1 MELAMKVEDILKE
14 DCIIENLKAATK
26 EEAITAMGRVLLSKG
41 YVKESFQAAIL
52 ERERLYPSGLPMEGH
67 KIAIPHTD
75 AEHVN
80 ESVILFARLDRPV
93 EFSSMGE
100 PDEKMQVRL
109 ISMFALKEKKDIGFL
124 LDVLINT
131 YSDNDTLDAVLKA
144 PSAKEIYRILYKAV
158 EEKIAEKL
166 KEEAS

>member
-1 MELAMKVEDILKE
+1 MKVEDILKE
-14 DCIIENLKAATK
+14 DCIIENLRAAAK
-26 EEAITAMGRVLLSKG
+26 EEAITAMAQFLFAKG
-41 YVKESFQAAIL
+41 YVKDSFQAAIL

-93 EFSSMGE
+93 EFSSMGD
-100 PDEKMQVRL
+100 PDEKIQVRL
-109 ISMFALKEKKDIGFL
+109 VSMFALKEKKQIGFL

-131 YSDNDTLDAVLKA
+131 YSDNDTLEAVLNA
-144 PSAKEIYRILYKAV
+144 SSPKEIYTILYRAV
-158 EEKIAEKL
+158 GERIRI
-166 KEEAS
+166 KEEEP

>member
-1 MELAMKVEDILKE
+1 MKVEDILKE

-26 EEAITAMGRVLLSKG
+26 EEAITAMGRALFSKG
-41 YVKESFQAAIL
+41 YVKDSFLEAIL

-80 ESVILFARLDRPV
+80 QSVILFARLDRPV

-144 PSAKEIYRILYKAV
+144 PSAKEIYHILYKAV

>member
-1 MELAMKVEDILKE
+1 MELIMKVEDILKE

-41 YVKESFQAAIL
+41 YVKDSFQAAIL

-80 ESVILFARLDRPV
+80 ESVILFARLDQPV

-100 PDEKMQVRL
+100 PDEKIQVQL

-144 PSAKEIYRILYKAV
+144 PSAKEIYNILYKAV
-158 EEKIAEKL
+158 GERM